1 MCIAGK
7 ATHRWHHAG
16 MSPGKNRVPVLGSCT
31 TGRARRR
38 LPAPGLGPVGN
49 ELVAGTSVFH
59 SQTGL
64 MGPARRSSHDRLQG
78 TKVLTETSARPA
90 PAASARW
97 LPQLSVTAGRPLQPL
112 RAGCHSSPSRQ
123 AGPCR
128 GSALNTRPGRRPRAR
143 HALPHCPSSPRTG
156 LGCFHGSMNRRV
168 LRYSS
173 SYRQ

>member
-7 ATHRWHHAG
+7 ATHHWHHAG

-78 TKVLTETSARPA
+78 TKVLTETSA
-90 PAASARW
+90 
-97 LPQLSVTAGRPLQPL
+97 GRPLQPL
-112 RAGCHSSPSRQ
+112 RAGCWLPQLSVT
-123 AGPCR
+123 AGWPLQGQC
-128 GSALNTRPGRRPRAR
+128 TQ
-143 HALPHCPSSPRTG
+143 HSPRTPAPG
-156 LGCFHGSMNRRV
+156 TTRPPTLPV
-168 LRYSS
+168 LASHQARLLS
-173 SYRQ
+173 RLHEPEGAEIRFQLQTVKPFPGTRAHRGA